1 MAEAIWWRGEAVW
14 RGEAM
19 WRRVRPLKG
28 EAVWRVRPCEG
39 ARPCGG

>member
-28 EAVWRVRPCEG
+28 EAV
-39 ARPCGG
+39 